1 MAIPGRKPIPPP
13 PAPPL
18 GRAPVAYR
26 TIAEQIAGRLRDAI
40 AQGKFPPA
48 ARLLEAPLARE
59 MGTSRAPVRE
69 ALAVLE
75 REGLVVKEPNRG
87 ARVVELTA
95 ETIQEVASLRAAL
108 EGFAASLATD
118 RLHAADLAALEGT
131 LARMQRAADRGQFSQ
146 LLELDFE
153 FHEFIC
159 RASGHRL
166 LYQMWSG
173 MERKIRL
180 FLSATNLLYTDLRGI
195 VRGHADILRA
205 LRRRD
210 RAAAQRAMAR
220 HLGEVLG
227 DRQAPAEAPRRRR
240 AGTRPGRG
248 ARAASPRPGDGR
260 AEGLG
265 SRPPRREAVPHSGG
279 QRR

>member
-1 MAIPGRKPIPPP
+1 MAMPGRKPVPLP
-13 PAPPL
+13 PAPAL

-26 TIAEQIAGRLRDAI
+26 TIAEQIAGRLREAI
-40 AQGKFPPA
+40 AQGSLRPA

-69 ALAVLE
+69 ALAALE

-87 ARVVELTA
+87 ARVVELTP
-95 ETIQEVASLRAAL
+95 ETIREVASLRAAL
-108 EGFAASLATD
+108 EGFAAALATD
-118 RLHAADLAALEGT
+118 RLSATDLAT
-131 LARMQRAADRGQFSQ
+131 LDGMLTRMQRAAGGGQFSR
-146 LLELDFE
+146 LLELDFA

-159 RASGHRL
+159 RASGHGL
-166 LYQMWSG
+166 LYQLWSG

-195 VRGHADILRA
+195 VRGHADILQA

-227 DRQAPAEAPRRRR
+227 DRQAPAEAPRRRPAR
-240 AGTRPGRG
+240 TRPGTG

-260 AEGLG
+260 AERLG
-265 SRPPRREAVPHSGG
+265 SRAPRREAVPHSGG